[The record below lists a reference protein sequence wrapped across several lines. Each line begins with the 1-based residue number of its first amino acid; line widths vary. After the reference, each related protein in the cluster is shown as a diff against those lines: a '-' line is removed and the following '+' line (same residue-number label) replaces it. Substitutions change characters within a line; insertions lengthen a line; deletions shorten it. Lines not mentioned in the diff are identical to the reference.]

1 MDRLSAAI
9 GGIFLAVM
17 LASPVRADITI
28 TPGNTPQP
36 GEVNIVFA
44 DQGPSTTLLGSISPG
59 TSNLA
64 LTGTLALGGTMLVS
78 SGGTVTGSGSNLTS
92 LTFTPDGLI
101 DFLIFDV
108 QNGSGSLTFSVL
120 EGDAQ
125 LTTISNI
132 SVGAGSNYFTL
143 VASNGQTIQSVAVT
157 DVGGSFASASQF
169 RASVVAPT
177 GVPEPATWAMMLL
190 GFGSI
195 GFKLRRRR
203 SRSAS
208 SLLRIA

>member
-1 MDRLSAAI
+1 MPIA
-9 GGIFLAVM
+9 
-17 LASPVRADITI
+17 TI
-28 TPGNTPQP
+28 
-36 GEVNIVFA
+36 
-44 DQGPSTTLLGSISPG
+44 
-59 TSNLA
+59 
-64 LTGTLALGGTMLVS
+64 
-78 SGGTVTGSGSNLTS
+78 
-92 LTFTPDGLI
+92 
-101 DFLIFDV
+101 DV
-108 QNGSGSLTFSVL
+108 QSGSGSLTFSVL

-169 RASVVAPT
+169 RASVAPT